1 MIKLEALAERL
12 PLAAPFAIS
21 RGSKTEAAVVV
32 VTLDDGRHRGRGECV
47 PYARYGETVEGVLET
62 LTRIG
67 HGLAADAAPHD
78 LLGRLPPGAARNA
91 LDCALWDLRAK
102 QAGRRVHD
110 LLGLPAPEPV
120 TTAFTI
126 SLDTPE
132 RMGEAAR
139 AAAGRPL
146 LKVKLGTPDDRE
158 RIAAVRAAVP
168 KARLIVDANEGWR
181 PENLAGHI
189 AACERAAVE
198 LIEQPLP
205 ADDDEALRDVRTEVA
220 LCADESAHG
229 LASLDA
235 LVGKYSAINVK
246 LDKTGGLTEA
256 LALVEGAQSRGLA
269 IFAGCMVA
277 SSLAIAPALL
287 LTRAARWVDLDGPLW
302 LKTDRPDG
310 LVFDAQSRVHPAS
323 PALWG

>member
-1 MIKLEALAERL
+1 MKLEAHAERL

-21 RGSKTEAAVVV
+21 RGRKTEAAVVV

-47 PYARYGETVEGVLET
+47 PYARYGETVEGVLEAI
-62 LTRIG
+62 TRIG
-67 HGLAADAAPHD
+67 HELAADLAPHD

-91 LDCALWDLRAK
+91 IDCALWDLRAK
-102 QAGRRVHD
+102 QAGRRVHH
-110 LLGLPAPEPV
+110 LLGLPAPTPV

-146 LKVKLGTPDDRE
+146 LKVKLGTTDDRE
-158 RIAAVRAAVP
+158 RIAAVRAAAP
-168 KARLIVDANEGWR
+168 EARLIVDANEGWC
-181 PENLAGHI
+181 PENLAVHI
-189 AACERAAVE
+189 EACERAAVE

-205 ADDDEALRDVRTEVA
+205 ADDDEALRDVHTRVA

-229 LASLDA
+229 LSSLERLD
-235 LVGKYSAINVK
+235 GKYSAINVK

-256 LALVEGAQSRGLA
+256 LALVEAAQSRSLS
-269 IFAGCMVA
+269 IFVGCMVA

-302 LKTDRPDG
+302 LEADRAEG
-310 LVFDAQSRVHPAS
+310 LVYDAASRVHPAA

>member
-1 MIKLEALAERL
+1 MKLEAHAERL
-12 PLAAPFAIS
+12 LLAAPFAIS
-21 RGSKTEAAVVV
+21 RGRKTEAAVVV

-47 PYARYGETVEGVLET
+47 PYARYGETVEGVLEAI
-62 LTRIG
+62 TRIG
-67 HGLAADAAPHD
+67 HELAADLAPHD

-110 LLGLPAPEPV
+110 LLGLPAPAPV
-120 TTAFTI
+120 TTAVTI

-139 AAAGRPL
+139 AAAMRPL
-146 LKVKLGTPDDRE
+146 LKVKLGTADDRE
-158 RIAAVRAAVP
+158 RIAAVRAAAP
-168 KARLIVDANEGWR
+168 EARLIVDANEGWHSG
-181 PENLAGHI
+181 NLTAHI
-189 AACERAAVE
+189 EACERAGVE

-205 ADDDEALRDVRTEVA
+205 ADDDEALCDVYTQVA
-220 LCADESAHG
+220 LCADESVHG
-229 LASLDA
+229 LASLDR
-235 LVGKYSAINVK
+235 LEGKYSAINVK

-256 LALVEGAQSRGLA
+256 LALVEAAQARGLA
-269 IFAGCMVA
+269 IFVGCMVA

-287 LTRAARWVDLDGPLW
+287 LAHAARWVDLDGPLW
-302 LKTDRPDG
+302 LEADRAEG
-310 LVFDAQSRVHPAS
+310 LVYDAESRVHPAS